1 MRFKA
6 SIDEERFGILL
17 TVVQSLERVGDTCAV
32 LLGPNDIIFCAQ
44 EDSGVENL
52 HLYAELTQ
60 VSAGPAPILTKASA
74 ALRRRYLVATASIA
88 KLATKLHSRSKQR
101 TCRVP

>member
-6 SIDEERFGILL
+6 SIDEERFYILL
-17 TVVQSLERVGDTCAV
+17 TVVQSLEKVGETCAV
-32 LLGPNDIIFCAQ
+32 LLGPEEIVFCAQ

-60 VSAGPAPILTKASA
+60 VRTRFIALSILYDFDHAG
-74 ALRRRYLVATASIA
+74 
-88 KLATKLHSRSKQR
+88 
-101 TCRVP
+101 